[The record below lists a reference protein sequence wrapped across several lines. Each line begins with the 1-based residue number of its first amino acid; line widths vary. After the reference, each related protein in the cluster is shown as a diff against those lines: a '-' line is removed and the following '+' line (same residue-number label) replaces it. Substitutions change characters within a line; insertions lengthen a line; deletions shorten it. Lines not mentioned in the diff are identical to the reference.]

1 MPCGSSLRRSDSRS
15 RTSGRTLKYAAWG
28 DGYDD
33 YRVVSDG
40 DAWTVWYGKESTLC
54 GVLAVGD
61 DDAYERGQRQ
71 LEQQTPFA
79 DAG

>member
-1 MPCGSSLRRSDSRS
+1 
-15 RTSGRTLKYAAWG
+15 
-28 DGYDD
+28 
-33 YRVVSDG
+33 VSDG
-40 DAWTVWYGKESTLC
+40 DAWSVWYGKESTLC
-54 GVLAVGD
+54 GVLAVGY